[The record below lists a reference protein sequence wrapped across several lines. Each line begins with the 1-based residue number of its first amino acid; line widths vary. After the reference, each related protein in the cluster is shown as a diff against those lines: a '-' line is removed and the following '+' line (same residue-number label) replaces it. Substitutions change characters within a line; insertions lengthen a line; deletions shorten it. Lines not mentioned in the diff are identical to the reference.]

1 MFKVCPLRI
10 ISITSADRIL
20 LSKYDKTENT
30 HDHLVIGAVNKTK
43 QQYDRD
49 NGVLGGNF
57 RLGGCQ
63 EAPFKK
69 RFDLRFE

>member
-1 MFKVCPLRI
+1 MQCTFKR
-10 ISITSADRIL
+10 
-20 LSKYDKTENT
+20 KTENT